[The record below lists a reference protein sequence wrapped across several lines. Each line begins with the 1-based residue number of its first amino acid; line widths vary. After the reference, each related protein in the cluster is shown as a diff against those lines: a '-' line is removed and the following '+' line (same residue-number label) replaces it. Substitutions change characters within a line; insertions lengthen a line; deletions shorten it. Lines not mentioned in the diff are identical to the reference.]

1 MQTKTKKFVATLLLS
16 ASMLGLGAGAVN
28 GHALGEG
35 SVATSSE
42 SVTRLT
48 EDVYNDVSGNTYR
61 NTTGDGLKG
70 SALFTRK
77 GEITDKFSDLTESD
91 KVKLLQDIDAAAQD
105 SQEEDTEAINSGSQ
119 ITNAVTDGT
128 VNRFWEDL
136 KDTNNSVSAY
146 MISVATADVNADF
159 QAASDLLAPITPVFN
174 TFMGVF
180 IILASLS
187 FFLFLA
193 LDIFYFM
200 APPFQYY
207 VNSSDGD
214 KKGLKGLLGGCVTFY
229 AKAALKEA
237 VDEGGNPLVKYIGKA
252 WLMLFAYAIVLLFFA
267 SNAMLTLV
275 GPLANLFA
283 GFLGF

>member
-1 MQTKTKKFVATLLLS
+1 MKTQTKKFVATLMLS
-16 ASMLGLGAGAVN
+16 TAMLGLGGASVT
-28 GHALGEG
+28 GFALGDG

-61 NTTGDGLKG
+61 NTTGDGIKG
-70 SALFTRK
+70 SALFTRD
-77 GEITDKFSDLTESD
+77 GEVTDKFEQLTEAD

-105 SQEEDTEAINSGSQ
+105 SQADDTEAINSGSQ

-128 VNRFWEDL
+128 VSKFWEDL
-136 KDTNNSVSAY
+136 KESRNSVAAY
-146 MISVATADVNADF
+146 MISVATADLAPDF
-159 QAASDLLAPITPVFN
+159 QGASDFLAPITPFFN
-174 TFMGVF
+174 TGMGVF
-180 IILASLS
+180 LILASLS

-207 VNSSDGD
+207 VNSANGE
-214 KKGLKGLLGGCVTFY
+214 KGFKGFVGGMVTFY
-229 AKAALKEA
+229 AKKALEEA
-237 VDEGGNPLVKYIGKA
+237 MQEGGNPLVKYIGKA
-252 WLMLFAYAIVLLFFA
+252 WLMLFAYALVLLFFA
-267 SNAMLTLV
+267 SNATLTLV

-283 GFLGF
+283 GILGF